1 MRFRKSFLTLVVL
14 LTVSALARTGYG
26 AEKGSQ
32 AAPDATTSSASGTIA
47 ILPNSASDPPMINS
61 MDPKAS
67 KYSYLQI
74 ANGLI
79 TSFDKSA
86 VNPATIIT
94 LPAGAVVYPGFIDSH
109 SHAISMMTP
118 TMKDLEGNPFWINL
132 ASVNVMLQPA
142 CPKGQQ
148 STTTCF
154 TPIKTQGMVDS
165 LIKSASK
172 NAAGWVAGWNY
183 EPARLSCKVNGVAA
197 YGFSCKNFENQSKK
211 PVRKQLDELQ
221 PNLPVLIT
229 SESGHIAYV
238 NSAAL
243 SELNICPEMALQ
255 PPPKSSSKS
264 AAPSCYRPTV
274 NPEEETKLA
283 RTGQLDEDVA
293 IYALT
298 YLEGKMAAAKPTLY
312 FDEIDSA
319 TAMYS
324 QLGFTTVQEGAASSG
339 LIQAYIDRVEGIK
352 GFPGKTLPVR
362 MAFLEYD
369 DMPANEYAKSVDLAK
384 GMRKLLAEKNLDMF
398 IAGMKAFA
406 DGSNQGFTGAMSAPT
421 TYSNLNPP
429 FTDTKIFPQQPYL
442 GLPDYDQQGLTTAI
456 QAAHAAHFPL
466 WVHSNGTV
474 AQTNV
479 LTVMEQNLSGGM
491 RDIVLHF
498 TTPTQ
503 QQVASIPKQNI
514 GVTFLMN
521 DYYYYYQPL
530 CEQVVGPDPS
540 QTANLYPARWAEDS
554 HLHYSL
560 HSDTSVTPPSP
571 LFSMWVATTRDYQRP
586 HWLPQ
591 LSAGCAAAVKTNQRI
606 SRLQAM
612 RAYTTEAAWLYRR
625 DRPID
630 GQTAIGSLQLGYA
643 GDAVVLSADPLAK
656 GTDLSTIKVLYTIHN
671 GKVVYSDPNGSNPVI
686 WPN

>member
-1 MRFRKSFLTLVVL
+1 MCFRKSFQLLVVL

-26 AEKGSQ
+26 AEKGAQ
-32 AAPDATTSSASGTIA
+32 TTPDTAATSVSGTIA

-79 TSFDKSA
+79 TSFDKPA

-132 ASVNVMLQPA
+132 ASVNVMLQPP

-148 STTTCF
+148 SSTTCF

-165 LIKSASK
+165 LIKGASK

-183 EPARLSCKVNGVAA
+183 EPARLSCKVNGMAA
-197 YGFSCKNFENQSKK
+197 YGFACKNFENQSKK

-221 PNLPVLIT
+221 PTLPVLIT

-238 NSAAL
+238 NTTAL
-243 SELNICPEMALQ
+243 SDLNICPEMTLQ

-319 TAMYS
+319 TAMI
-324 QLGFTTVQEGAASSG
+324 ASWG
-339 LIQAYIDRVEGIK
+339 LRRCRRAR
-352 GFPGKTLPVR
+352 
-362 MAFLEYD
+362 
-369 DMPANEYAKSVDLAK
+369 PA
-384 GMRKLLAEKNLDMF
+384 
-398 IAGMKAFA
+398 
-406 DGSNQGFTGAMSAPT
+406 
-421 TYSNLNPP
+421 
-429 FTDTKIFPQQPYL
+429 
-442 GLPDYDQQGLTTAI
+442 
-456 QAAHAAHFPL
+456 
-466 WVHSNGTV
+466 
-474 AQTNV
+474 
-479 LTVMEQNLSGGM
+479 
-491 RDIVLHF
+491 
-498 TTPTQ
+498 
-503 QQVASIPKQNI
+503 
-514 GVTFLMN
+514 
-521 DYYYYYQPL
+521 
-530 CEQVVGPDPS
+530 VG
-540 QTANLYPARWAEDS
+540 
-554 HLHYSL
+554 
-560 HSDTSVTPPSP
+560 
-571 LFSMWVATTRDYQRP
+571 
-586 HWLPQ
+586 
-591 LSAGCAAAVKTNQRI
+591 
-606 SRLQAM
+606 
-612 RAYTTEAAWLYRR
+612 
-625 DRPID
+625 
-630 GQTAIGSLQLGYA
+630 
-643 GDAVVLSADPLAK
+643 
-656 GTDLSTIKVLYTIHN
+656 
-671 GKVVYSDPNGSNPVI
+671 
-686 WPN
+686 